1 MGISISVS
9 IMVPGIIALI
19 AQKSSEIAEVNVIDC
34 IGTSNI
40 VF

>member
-1 MGISISVS
+1 MSM
-9 IMVPGIIALI
+9 MVPGIIA
-19 AQKSSEIAEVNVIDC
+19 QKSSKIAEVNVIDF